1 MPIPAMLYEGNDYE
15 RLRIYSRLGICG
27 RMNTKTRGQ
36 IHTLF
41 FFFIPLLI
49 HWIFSRPRSHPIP
62 SHPTHPKPHRY
73 LHLHLHLHLHLP
85 LTLFLSSC
93 LITHVSAT
101 MGNAFSNA
109 GPSVQL
115 LRSRR
120 WRSKTGLML
129 SSCPPPSLLMLSS
142 VSHGSYFQFSDK
154 VLVYGMNH
162 ESSEISGYNSH
173 MRSRIRGQGKWSTH
187 AGWGVKS

>member
-1 MPIPAMLYEGNDYE
+1 MRAYEQKEKKNARTEYIHFSFSHSHLLD
-15 RLRIYSRLGICG
+15 IF
-27 RMNTKTRGQ
+27 KTP
-36 IHTLF
+36 F
-41 FFFIPLLI
+41 P
-49 HWIFSRPRSHPIP
+49 SHPIP
-62 SHPTHPKPHRY
+62 FHTPHHHR
-73 LHLHLHLHLHLP
+73 HLNIHLP
-85 LTLFLSSC
+85 LALFPSSC
-93 LITHVSAT
+93 LITQVSAT

-120 WRSKTGLML
+120 CRSKTGLML
-129 SSCPPPSLLMLSS
+129 NSCPPPSLLMLSS
-142 VSHGSYFQFSDK
+142 VSHGSYFQFSDN